1 VDHLAALKRSTM
13 WPVMTLTL
21 LLQLTDD
28 EQLYAEAPTVQQQPV
43 EQAAPAAPAEE
54 APAAEWPAEQAAN
67 G

>member
-1 VDHLAALKRSTM
+1 M

-28 EQLYAEAPTVQQQPV
+28 EQLFAQKEEGEKVKTETQ
-43 EQAAPAAPAEE
+43 APAAESE
-54 APAAEWPAEQAAN
+54 QAPTAEWPAEAEAH